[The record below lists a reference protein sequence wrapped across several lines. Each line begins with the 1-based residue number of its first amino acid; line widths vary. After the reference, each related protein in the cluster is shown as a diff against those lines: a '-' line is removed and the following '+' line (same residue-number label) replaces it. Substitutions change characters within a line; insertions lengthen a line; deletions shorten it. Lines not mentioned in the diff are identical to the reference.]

1 MGEQRILKSNF
12 LLKVTQLEKVVD
24 EEGKENLKVTDSKWV
39 KTKARE
45 FEESLYFDRVA
56 GIEHT
61 IKIVSGAPEKFQ
73 VNTIYILADGKRAWV
88 YIMKEGEDNG

>member
-1 MGEQRILKSNF
+1 MKSNF

-24 EEGKENLKVTDSKWV
+24 EEGKENLKVTNSKWV

-45 FEESLYFDRVA
+45 FEKSLYFDRAEGV
-56 GIEHT
+56 EHI
-61 IKIVSGAPEKFQ
+61 IKIVSEAPVEFQ

-88 YIMKEGEDNG
+88 YVIKED

>member
-1 MGEQRILKSNF
+1 MGEQRILKNNF

-24 EEGKENLKVTDSKWV
+24 EEGKENLKVMDSKWV

-45 FEESLYFDRVA
+45 FEESLYFDRAA

-61 IKIVSGAPEKFQ
+61 IKIVSEAPEKFQ
-73 VNTIYILADGKRAWV
+73 VNTIYVRADGKQAWV
-88 YIMKEGEDNG
+88 YVVKED